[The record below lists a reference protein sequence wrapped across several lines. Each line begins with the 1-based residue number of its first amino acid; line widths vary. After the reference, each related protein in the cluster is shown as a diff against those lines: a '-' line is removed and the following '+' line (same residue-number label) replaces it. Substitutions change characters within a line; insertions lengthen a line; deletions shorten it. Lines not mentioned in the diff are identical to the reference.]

1 MALSNVVY
9 TPPLCMHV
17 QGKLTSSNHTALQV
31 AAATYP
37 GVLFAVHQHV
47 PLARGDDISHGDY
60 ICGQTQNLGCY
71 PSCRASSVLRM
82 FLVPTLSASQRS
94 TAHAY
99 AHMHT
104 QYTQVAPPVG
114 TAPQHSSVVFGS
126 LPRDRDRR
134 NLDLVGGRI
143 RCHPVHTKAQHSFVL
158 FAEWQTKGT
167 GRGSQSIS
175 NCPDSPD
182 WEVHLQRPQACH
194 GCS

>member
-47 PLARGDDISHGDY
+47 PLTRGDDISQGDY
-60 ICGQTQNLGCY
+60 ICCHTQNLGCY
-71 PSCRASSVLRM
+71 PSCRASSVLRI
-82 FLVPTLSASQRS
+82 FLVPTLGTSQRS
-94 TAHAY
+94 AAH

-104 QYTQVAPPVG
+104 QYTQAAPPAG
-114 TAPQHSSVVFGS
+114 TALQHSSFAFGS
-126 LPRDRDRR
+126 LPRDGDRR

-143 RCHPVHTKAQHSFVL
+143 RCHPVRTRVQHDVEVV
-158 FAEWQTKGT
+158 AE
-167 GRGSQSIS
+167 GRT
-175 NCPDSPD
+175 
-182 WEVHLQRPQACH
+182 
-194 GCS
+194 